1 MATTLNAVSGTG
13 LVQTSDGSGIIQI
26 QSNGVNTNAQAWI
39 SFGYV
44 SSAITYYKKYN
55 VSSVT
60 RSAAGVYT
68 VSFTNAM
75 ADTLYSVVA
84 SCSPDASNHYPG
96 APAIFVNASA
106 IATAPTTSSFGIN
119 IINYNGTL
127 NIDPVYF
134 NIAVFD

>member
-1 MATTLNAVSGTG
+1 MTTTLNAVSGTG

-44 SSAITYYKKYN
+44 SSAMTIYKKYN

-60 RSAAGVYT
+60 RSAAGLYT
-68 VSFTNAM
+68 VSFTNSM
-75 ADTLYSVVA
+75 PDTLYSVVA
-84 SCSPDASNHYPG
+84 SCSADAANHYPG
-96 APAIFVNASA
+96 SVAVFMNPSSQAS
-106 IATAPTTSSFGIN
+106 APTTSSFGIN
-119 IINYNGTL
+119 IINYNGTI
-127 NIDPVYF
+127 NIDPVYL